1 MIFTSTVKSQETI
14 GISMGSSY
22 LYDIYYSLN
31 DGITAYPERENWE
44 LSFSTNIN
52 DNNIRINS
60 GAGMSLYEVSENI
73 LVWDNINSLENDA
86 IQLRNSNEDWDIG
99 AFVSNSSGGL
109 NYGWGN
115 YNTYD
120 NSIIGSKIYVIN
132 YSGFQKKIKINSLI
146 LGVYNFT
153 IANLDGT
160 DEQEINVDVNNY
172 IDKKFIYYSL
182 ITNQIID
189 REPQLNQ
196 WDLLFTKYEEDLNQ
210 DPTNPL
216 YYNVTGVLTNDNL
229 VAEYNG
235 SIDDVL
241 LFTNL
246 DTTRTIN
253 TIGYDWKEYNGSY
266 SMVPN
271 KTFYVTDLNE
281 QDVYKINFQTFEGGV
296 SGNCSFTLGFNQE
309 FNNSTLFDTS
319 FSNINIFPNPI
330 KNGVISINS
339 AINDNFNFTILNSK
353 GIIVMEGKVDSGSQ
367 LNLTHCPKGIYFIK
381 LESNNLRET
390 KLISILN

>member
-132 YSGFQKKIKINSLI
+132 YSGFQK
-146 LGVYNFT
+146 
-153 IANLDGT
+153 
-160 DEQEINVDVNNY
+160 
-172 IDKKFIYYSL
+172 
-182 ITNQIID
+182 
-189 REPQLNQ
+189 
-196 WDLLFTKYEEDLNQ
+196 
-210 DPTNPL
+210 
-216 YYNVTGVLTNDNL
+216 
-229 VAEYNG
+229 
-235 SIDDVL
+235 
-241 LFTNL
+241 
-246 DTTRTIN
+246 
-253 TIGYDWKEYNGSY
+253 
-266 SMVPN
+266 
-271 KTFYVTDLNE
+271 
-281 QDVYKINFQTFEGGV
+281 
-296 SGNCSFTLGFNQE
+296 
-309 FNNSTLFDTS
+309 
-319 FSNINIFPNPI
+319 
-330 KNGVISINS
+330 
-339 AINDNFNFTILNSK
+339 
-353 GIIVMEGKVDSGSQ
+353 
-367 LNLTHCPKGIYFIK
+367 
-381 LESNNLRET
+381 
-390 KLISILN
+390 